1 MRKILL
7 ITSLLL
13 VTGIAHAEKSAVTV
27 SPTAHPALK
36 TASQQKT
43 SAAAKPSAQAIT
55 TPSLVTGKQAHTSIL
70 AFQSLAQLDQMVAL
84 GMSSLAI
91 KLLDDEQTRWPAYSP
106 DWYAFEY
113 KRIVLLA
120 NSGRWQQLLDS
131 SNALLK
137 KAISGQQITPRIR
150 QWFTS
155 QQVVA
160 HLHLK
165 QPEIALQKARSVLWN
180 QPAGVDNSK
189 VDMVLRQLIVR
200 AYLQLDDVDDAQ
212 KALQKYQQDYGN
224 SKIADT
230 EDWQLLQARVLI
242 RTSRYQEA
250 IALLKPV
257 KGDIAKALGMLAA
270 VRKNP
275 KAAYKIAKA
284 AQKALDTN
292 AKRLLIKHPKATDK
306 PPLSKAEV
314 WAYNYVLYERARLMG
329 FSGQA
334 CIALENMLALGDYS
348 NVLGVA
354 NNVSADDLWDLYL
367 RIGQSTG
374 NKNNLLVGNDAGWN
388 KLAKKSETKFPIHA
402 EGLYAVLAFN
412 AHDKKSRDMAH
423 RALVGLIAK
432 NKNGMEIVSQLY
444 LRSKHITK
452 LKTVPTKVRFA
463 LVDYT
468 IASGQIELA
477 ARVMLSL
484 KEPPEDK
491 NPFEWRMR
499 KARVLVLEG
508 NFDQGVEVLRKTV
521 TKLKTMTPA
530 MLDQYFQVVFDLQS
544 VEQNEKAL
552 TMFGLIKHEWLN
564 AEYEREL
571 YYWKAESNY
580 ALKRYAQSA
589 WLYLMSARAI
599 DPDMEDQWSQS
610 ARYKAAD
617 ALTKA
622 GLFDDAYT
630 MYDQLLAMTASKT
643 RRVWLR
649 QAMQHVELLR
659 NADKNKHAVK
669 S

>member
-1 MRKILL
+1 MRKIFL
-7 ITSLLL
+7 IISLLL
-13 VTGIAHAEKSAVTV
+13 VTGAVRAEKSVVTASSV
-27 SPTAHPALK
+27 AHPALK
-36 TASQQKT
+36 PSSQQKP
-43 SAAAKPSAQAIT
+43 SAAAKPSTQAIT
-55 TPSLVTGKQAHTSIL
+55 APSLVTGKQTHASVL

-91 KLLDDEQTRWPAYSP
+91 KLLDQEQNRLPAYSP

-113 KRIVLLA
+113 KRIVLFA

-131 SNALLK
+131 SNAFLR
-137 KAISGQQITPRIR
+137 KAIPGQQITPRIR
-150 QWFTS
+150 QWFVS

-165 QPEIALQKARSVLWN
+165 QPEIALQKARSLLWN
-180 QPAGVDNSK
+180 QPAGVDNSR
-189 VDMVLRQLIVR
+189 VDMVLRQLIIR

-212 KALQKYQQDYGN
+212 KALQKYQQDYAN
-224 SKIADT
+224 SKVADT

-257 KGDIAKALGMLAA
+257 KGDIAKALAMLAA
-270 VRKNP
+270 VRENP
-275 KAAYKIAKA
+275 KAAYKIVKS
-284 AQKALDTN
+284 AQQALDAN

-306 PPLSKAEV
+306 PPLSKAEA
-314 WAYNYVLYERARLMG
+314 WAYNYVLYERARLMD
-329 FSGQA
+329 FPGQS

-354 NNVSADDLWDLYL
+354 KNVSADDLWDLYL

-374 NKNNLLVGNDAGWN
+374 NKNNLLVGDDAGWN
-388 KLAKKSETKFPIHA
+388 KLAKKIETKFPVHA

-412 AHDKKSRDMAH
+412 AHDAKNREVAH
-423 RALVGLIAK
+423 RALVALIAK
-432 NKNGMEIVSQLY
+432 NKNGMAIVSQLY
-444 LRSKHITK
+444 LRSKRIAR
-452 LKTVPTKVRFA
+452 LATVPAEVRFA

-468 IASGQIELA
+468 IASGQINLA

-508 NFDQGVEVLRKTV
+508 DYDQGVEVLRKTIA
-521 TKLKTMTPA
+521 KLKTMTPA
-530 MLDQYFQVVFDLQS
+530 MLDQYFQVVFDLQA

-552 TMFGLIKHEWLN
+552 AMFGLIKHEWLN

-589 WLYLMSARAI
+589 WLYLMSARAV
-599 DPDMEDQWSQS
+599 DPDMADQWSQS

-622 GLFDDAYT
+622 KLFDDAYT
-630 MYDQLLAMTASKT
+630 MYDQLLTMTVSET
-643 RRVWLR
+643 RRVWIK